1 MPQAETFAFQAET
14 KELLDLVVHSLYTN
28 EEIFLRELIS
38 NASDALDKLRFASLK
53 NRDLEADVSGL
64 KIRLVPDPEQ
74 RVLQVI
80 DNGIGMSRQELIDN
94 IGTIARSGTKE
105 FLAGLRRAKEEAS
118 ALPELPQLI
127 GQFGVGFYSSFMV
140 AEEVELETRRAGE
153 SKGLRWRSRGDGAYT
168 LEEIDKPELGTTVT
182 LHLKRAAPDEPDARD
197 YTQESVLRE
206 LVRRYSDFIAYPI
219 ELEIQSEQEKG
230 GKRVEV
236 LNSQKPL
243 WARPKEGIE
252 PKEYAEFYRH
262 LSHDW
267 REPLETI
274 HLRAEGAHEYTALLY
289 LPKERPFDLFDPTQP
304 RSRVHLYVKRVF
316 IMADCEELA
325 PPWLRFVRGI
335 VDSADLPLNVSREM
349 LQRSRQTA
357 QIKKRIVRKVL
368 DTFAD
373 LLEKRRDDYAG
384 FWRAFGPIIKEGLYF
399 DDESRAEIA
408 EIALFA
414 SSQGPEPTTLAEYVA
429 RMPVKQRDIYVL
441 LANDLETA
449 RRSPHLEAFKK
460 EGFEVLLFADPVDEF
475 VLQRLTS
482 FQEKKIVRADQ
493 GAIDLGDE
501 EGKKERAAKEKE
513 LGDVLEAVRKELAG
527 EVEAVRFSSRL
538 TESPACLVA
547 GEHGLSPAMRR
558 LLREAGQDAPDEK
571 PVLELNATHPLIARL
586 FELSQKPEE
595 VPRFA
600 DACQVLAGLA
610 RVSAGEVPKDPG
622 GFARLVAQAF
632 ARAD

>member
-14 KELLDLVVHSLYTN
+14 KELLDLVIHSLYTH

-53 NRDLEADVSGL
+53 NRDLEADASGL
-64 KIRLVPDPEQ
+64 KIRLVPDPE
-74 RVLQVI
+74 RRILRVI

-105 FLAGLRRAKEEAS
+105 FLAGLRRAKEEPG
-118 ALPELPQLI
+118 ALPELPELI

-168 LEEIDKPELGTTVT
+168 LEEIDKAEPGTTVT
-182 LHLKRAAPDEPDARD
+182 LHLKRADTDEPDARD
-197 YTQESVLRE
+197 YTKESVLRE
-206 LVRRYSDFIAYPI
+206 IVRRYSDFIAYPI
-219 ELEIQSEQEKG
+219 ELELAEKG
-230 GKRVEV
+230 GMRLEV

-252 PKEYAEFYRH
+252 PKEYVEFYRH
-262 LSHDW
+262 LAHDW

-274 HLRAEGAHEYTALLY
+274 HLRAEGTYEYTALLY

-304 RSRVHLYVKRVF
+304 RSHVHLYVKRVF
-316 IMADCEELA
+316 IMADCEELV

-335 VDSADLPLNVSREM
+335 VDSADLPLNISREV
-349 LQRSRQTA
+349 LQKSRQTA

-368 DTFAD
+368 DTFAE
-373 LLEKRRDDYAG
+373 LLEKRRDDYVG
-384 FWRAFGPIIKEGLYF
+384 FWKAFGPIIKEGLYF
-399 DDESRAEIA
+399 DDEARAEIA
-408 EIALFA
+408 KVALFA
-414 SSQGPEPTTLAEYVA
+414 SSAGEEPTTLAEYVT

-441 LANDLETA
+441 LTNDLETG
-449 RRSPHLEAFKK
+449 RRSPHLEAFQKQ
-460 EGFEVLLFADPVDEF
+460 GFEVLLFADPVDEF
-475 VLQRLTS
+475 VLQRLTE

-493 GAIDLGDE
+493 GALDLGDE
-501 EGKKERAAKEKE
+501 EEKRERAAKEKE
-513 LGDVLEAVRKELAG
+513 LGELLEAVRKELAG

-538 TESPACLVA
+538 TESPACLVVS
-547 GEHGLSPAMRR
+547 ERGLSPAMRR

-571 PVLELNATHPLIARL
+571 PVLELNATHPLVARL
-586 FELSQKPEE
+586 HELSQKPED

-600 DACQVLAGLA
+600 EACQVLAGLA
-610 RVSAGEVPKDPG
+610 RISAGEVPKDPA
-622 GFARLVAQAF
+622 GFARLVAEVLS
-632 ARAD
+632 RP